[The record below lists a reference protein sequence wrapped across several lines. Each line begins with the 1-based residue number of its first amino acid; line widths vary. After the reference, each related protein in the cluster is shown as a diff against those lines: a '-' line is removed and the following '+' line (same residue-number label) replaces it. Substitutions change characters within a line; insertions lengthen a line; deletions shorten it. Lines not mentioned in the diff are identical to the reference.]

1 MIHFE
6 KRHSKIQLLC
16 LTGTNFRFFKDP
28 LSMDYKNDCEL
39 VLVSSI
45 VLMILYP
52 AKGIDKM

>member
-39 VLVSSI
+39 TVIMWCDNRVI
-45 VLMILYP
+45 FQKKI
-52 AKGIDKM
+52 I